1 METVN
6 NLPATYEQEADNIL
20 RAAQED
26 AGFER
31 LLKFGKYF
39 IGDTEVPPSGE
50 FVAHASQWVKC
61 WIKFAHGNVVDR
73 RMGKVAQGF
82 VHSPREGLG
91 DNDES
96 KWEPGLDGKPK
107 DPWSLQYLL
116 PLENV
121 ENGEVVVFTIA
132 SAGGRKGVSDLCK
145 AYGRHVKKGSRAL
158 PIVKLS
164 VGSMPT
170 KAYGDVPRPHFEI
183 TGWDEATAGGI
194 EVIPPNAASEQNDE
208 VPF

>member
-39 IGDTEVPPSGE
+39 IGDTEVPPRGE

-145 AYGRHVKKGSRAL
+145 AYGR
-158 PIVKLS
+158 
-164 VGSMPT
+164 
-170 KAYGDVPRPHFEI
+170 
-183 TGWDEATAGGI
+183 
-194 EVIPPNAASEQNDE
+194 
-208 VPF
+208 